1 MKRHIQLI
9 AFTFLLAAASSAA
22 MSDPVKIDTGSLSGI
37 PGKDPS
43 VRIYKGIPFAA
54 PPLGDLRWKAPQ
66 PAAKWEGVRAAEQF
80 SPTCTTG
87 AAGGGGRGQGKG
99 GAPKGG
105 APKGGGVPKA
115 NPDQAKAAPARG
127 PAGPPPSEDCLYLNV
142 WTTAKSASERLPVI
156 VWTYGGGFT
165 GGSGSEPR
173 YDGEALSRKGA
184 VVVTYNYRLGMF
196 GFFAHPELAAESG
209 HNASGNYGM
218 MDLAA
223 TLKWVQKNIAAFGG
237 DPRRVTIAGES
248 AGAIMVSAMVGSPE
262 GKGLFQRAIAQSG
275 AWMGLAAGKMRTRA
289 EAEAAGKTA
298 AGSHTLAQL
307 RAMSTAELGQNVRGV
322 QSAIIVDGWMVP
334 EDESI
339 TYAKG
344 KQNDVDI
351 LVGSNHDE
359 GTFFGGGNVT
369 ADQAKMRAQQTY
381 GDLAP
386 EFLQLYPAG
395 TDAEAAASGLA
406 RSRDEVGWHMRT
418 WADLQVKR
426 GRKAY
431 LFYFT
436 HVPPGAGDRGASH
449 TAELAYMFNN
459 PGNAAWTDVDQ
470 KLADMMTTYWV
481 NFAATG
487 DPNGK
492 GLPNWQP
499 YNAKT
504 NDAKA
509 MVLGDTVQFG
519 AQVDA
524 PRLAFFDK
532 YYATIKTK

>member
-1 MKRHIQLI
+1 MHRHLTLF
-9 AFTFLLAAASSAA
+9 AFTCLLTASASAA
-22 MSDPVKIDTGSLSGI
+22 ISEPIKIDTGSLTGTS
-37 PGKDPS
+37 GKDPS
-43 VRIYKGIPFAA
+43 VRIFRGIPFAA
-54 PPLGDLRWKAPQ
+54 PPVAGLRWKAPQ

-87 AAGGGGRGQGKG
+87 AGGGGGRGQAKGGGKG
-99 GAPKGG
+99 GAPKGDG
-105 APKGGGVPKA
+105 APKA
-115 NPDQAKAAPARG
+115 APDQTKAAARG

-142 WTTAKSASERLPVI
+142 WTTAKSATERLPVI
-156 VWTYGGGFT
+156 VWVYGGGFT
-165 GGSGSEPR
+165 GGSGSEAR
-173 YDGEALSRKGA
+173 YEGEMLSRKGA
-184 VVVTYNYRLGMF
+184 VVVTFNYRLGMF

-209 HNASGNYGM
+209 HNSSGNYGM
-218 MDLAA
+218 MDLEA
-223 TLKWVQKNIAAFGG
+223 TLKWVQKNISAFGG

-275 AWMGLAAGKMRTRA
+275 AWMGLSAAKMRTRA

-298 AGSHTLAQL
+298 AGSHTIAEL
-307 RAMSTAELGQNVRGV
+307 RAMSTADVAQNVRGAR
-322 QSAIIVDGWMVP
+322 SEIIVDGYMVP

-344 KQNDVDI
+344 KQDDVDI

-359 GTFFGGGNVT
+359 GTFFARGAVT
-369 ADQAKMRAQQTY
+369 ADQLKMTAAQTF

-386 EFLQLYPAG
+386 EFLKLYPAG
-395 TDAEAAASGLA
+395 TDAEATASSLG

-418 WADLQVKR
+418 WAELQVKR

-431 LFYFT
+431 VFYFT
-436 HVPPGAGDRGASH
+436 HIPPGAGARGASH

-459 PGNAAWTDVDQ
+459 PGNAAWTDVDKQ
-470 KLADMMTTYWV
+470 LADTMTTYWV

-492 GLPNWQP
+492 GLPQWQP
-499 YNAKT
+499 YNVKN

-509 MVLGDTVQFG
+509 MVFSDTAQFG
-519 AQVDA
+519 PQIDA

-532 YYATIKTK
+532 YYEVVKK